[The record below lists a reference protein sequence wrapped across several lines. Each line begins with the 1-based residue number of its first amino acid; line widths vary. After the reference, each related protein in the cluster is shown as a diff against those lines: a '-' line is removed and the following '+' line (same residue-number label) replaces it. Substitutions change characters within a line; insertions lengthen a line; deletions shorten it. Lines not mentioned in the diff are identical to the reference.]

1 MSKFPCVLTIAG
13 SDSGGGAGIQADLK
27 TFAVHKTF
35 GLSVITAITSQNTK
49 GVKSIQGIDPQIVKD
64 QIDMVC
70 EDFDIKA
77 FKSGMLYSEE
87 IIEAVSEGI
96 KYHDLKNYVLDP
108 VVFAGSGDR
117 LLLESAK
124 ETILK
129 KLFPLALIIT
139 PNRWEAENFTGRKI
153 ENIDEAKE
161 VAKILKDMGP
171 QYVVIKGGHFGEKA
185 TDVVFDGRDFY
196 FFETEKIGRNV
207 KYHGSGCVFSAS
219 IAANLAKG
227 FSPIESIERAKKFI
241 EGAIK
246 NSFKIGK
253 GSIPVNPLWIIE

>member
-1 MSKFPCVLTIAG
+1 VLTIAG

-27 TFAVHKTF
+27 TFALHKTF
-35 GLSVITAITSQNTK
+35 GLSVITAVTSQNTK
-49 GVKSIQGIDPQIVKD
+49 GVKSIQGIDPDIVKD

-77 FKSGMLYSEE
+77 FKSGMLYSGE
-87 IIEAVSEGI
+87 IIEVVAERI
-96 KYHDLKNYVLDP
+96 RYHKLKNYVLDP

-124 ETILK
+124 EIILK
-129 KLFPLALIIT
+129 ELFPLALIIT
-139 PNRWEAENFTGRKI
+139 PNRWEAENFTGKKI
-153 ENIDEAKE
+153 ENIEEAKE
-161 VAKILKDMGP
+161 AAKILKEMGP
-171 QYVVIKGGHFGEKA
+171 QYVIIKGGHFGEKA
-185 TDVVFDGRDFY
+185 TDIVFDGKDFY
-196 FFETEKIGRNV
+196 FFESEKIGGTV

-227 FSPIESIERAKKFI
+227 FSPLESIERTKKFI
-241 EGAIK
+241 EGAIR

-253 GSIPVNPLWIIE
+253 GSIPVNPLWILK

>member
-1 MSKFPCVLTIAG
+1 LNNLPCVLTIAG

-49 GVKSIQGIDPQIVKD
+49 GVKSIQGIKPDIVKD

-77 FKSGMLYSEE
+77 FKSGMLYSGE
-87 IIEAVSEGI
+87 IIEVVAERI
-96 KYHDLKNYVLDP
+96 KYHNLTNYVLDP

-117 LLLESAK
+117 LLLEEAK
-124 ETILK
+124 KIILK

-139 PNRWEAENFTGRKI
+139 PNRWEAENFSDKKI
-153 ENIDEAKE
+153 ENIEDAKE
-161 VAKILKDMGP
+161 VARILKDMGP
-171 QYVVIKGGHFGEKA
+171 QYVVIKGGHFGERA
-185 TDVVFDGRDFY
+185 TDVVFDGKDFY
-196 FFETEKIGRNV
+196 FFETEKIGGNV

-219 IAANLAKG
+219 IAANLARG
-227 FSPIESIERAKKFI
+227 ASPLESIERAKKFI
-241 EGAIK
+241 EGAIRS
-246 NSFKIGK
+246 SFKIGN
-253 GSIPVNPLWIIE
+253 GSIPVNPLWILK